1 MKWLI
6 LILGIATN
14 ASASV
19 LVKMAMMPPRKFPSL
34 AELMASP
41 LSVFSNWPFWLGLV
55 LYGAAFLLYAAA
67 LARLPLNVAHPILT
81 AGAVAAVALSSA
93 LIFRESF
100 PWTTLA
106 GIALVI
112 AGVVLITYRVS

>member
-6 LILGIATN
+6 LILGIASN

-19 LVKMAMMPPRKFPSL
+19 LVKMAMMPPRKLPSFS
-34 AELMASP
+34 EPMAA
-41 LSVFSNWPFWLGLV
+41 LSNWPFWLGLG

-81 AGAVAAVALSSA
+81 SGAVAAVALCSL
-93 LIFRESF
+93 LIFREPF
-100 PWTTLA
+100 HWTTIA
-106 GIALVI
+106 GILLVV
-112 AGVVLITYRVS
+112 AGVVLITTHVS

>member
-6 LILGIATN
+6 LILGILAN

-19 LVKMAMMPPRKFPSL
+19 LVKFAMEPPRKFPSL
-34 AELMASP
+34 QDPADALG
-41 LSVFSNWPFWLGLV
+41 NWPFWLGLG

-67 LARLPLNVAHPILT
+67 LARLPLNVAHPVLT
-81 AGAVAAVALSSA
+81 AGAVATVAVFSV
-93 LIFRESF
+93 LIFREPF
-100 PWTTLA
+100 HWTTAA

-112 AGVVLITYRVS
+112 AGVALITARVG

>member
-6 LILGIATN
+6 LIFGIASN

-19 LVKMAMMPPRKFPSL
+19 LVKMAMMPPRKFPSIN
-34 AELMASP
+34 EPMAA
-41 LSVFSNWPFWLGLV
+41 LGNWPFWLGLG

-81 AGAVAAVALSSA
+81 AGAIATVALCSVV
-93 LIFRESF
+93 IFREPF
-100 PWTTLA
+100 HWTTAA
-106 GIALVI
+106 GIVLVI
-112 AGVVLITYRVS
+112 AGVTLITVRVA

>member
-6 LILGIATN
+6 LILGILSN

-34 AELMASP
+34 NDPMAA
-41 LSVFSNWPFWLGLV
+41 LINWPFWLGLA

-67 LARLPLNVAHPILT
+67 LARLPLNVAHPVLT
-81 AGAVAAVALSSA
+81 AGAVATVALFSVVF
-93 LIFRESF
+93 FREPF
-100 PWTTLA
+100 HWTTGV
-106 GIALVI
+106 GILLVVV
-112 AGVVLITYRVS
+112 GVGLITARVA

>member
-6 LILGIATN
+6 LLLGIATN

-19 LVKMAMMPPRKFPSL
+19 LIKLAMLPPRRFPSFADPL
-34 AELMASP
+34 AALR
-41 LSVFSNWPFWLGLV
+41 NWPFWLGLG

-67 LARLPLNVAHPILT
+67 LARLPLNVAHPVLT
-81 AGAVAAVALSSA
+81 AGAVASVALFSL

-100 PWTTLA
+100 HWTTGA
-106 GIALVI
+106 GILLVM
-112 AGVVLITYRVS
+112 AGVALITFRVT